1 MAEEKKAAPAPQEP
15 KGGGAASSIVSLVLT
30 VVLAGGASFGGAKLG
45 AAAHAAP
52 HPAPA
57 NAPAPPPGPTV
68 NMDPFLVAISEPGKP
83 PHVIK
88 LTIAVE
94 LKLGKKDEE
103 LKPFIPRLRDT
114 TLGMLRALS
123 FEEASSAA
131 AMEEF
136 RDKLLKAFE
145 KETGQA
151 PQTFI
156 GKILITDFV
165 TQ

>member
-1 MAEEKKAAPAPQEP
+1 MAEEKKAAPAPAEP
-15 KGGGAASSIVSLVLT
+15 KSGAASSIVSIVLT

-57 NAPAPPPGPTV
+57 FAPAPPPGPTI
-68 NMDPFLVAISEPGKP
+68 NLDPFLVTITEPGKP

-94 LKLGKKDEE
+94 LKLGKKDDE

-123 FEEASSAA
+123 FEEASNAA
-131 AMEEF
+131 FMEEF

-145 KETGQA
+145 KETGQP

-165 TQ
+165 AQ